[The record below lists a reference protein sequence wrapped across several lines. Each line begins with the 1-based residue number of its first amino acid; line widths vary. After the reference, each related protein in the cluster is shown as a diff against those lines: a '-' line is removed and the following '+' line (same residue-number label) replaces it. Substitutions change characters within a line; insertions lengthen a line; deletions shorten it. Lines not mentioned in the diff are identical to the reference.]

1 MYAIIDIETTG
12 GKFNEEAITEI
23 AVYRLDQDNITDQ
36 FFSLVKADR
45 PIQPFVIGLTGI
57 TPKMLKNAPKFHEI
71 AKRIIEIT
79 DNCILVAHNALFD
92 YRILRTEFKRLGY
105 DFKRESICTVQ
116 LSKELIP
123 GLDSYKLGKLAVNL
137 GIPISDRHR
146 AQGDALATLKLF
158 ELLIQKDKKKVILNS
173 FIKEYHKSNIQSKYI
188 KIIDQIP
195 NKVGV
200 YYIHDKSSIIYIG
213 KSKNLKKRVI
223 THLTSSGSKAMK
235 IQNQI
240 ERISYDQTGSELI
253 ALLKEQE
260 EIKENQPKLNI
271 KYKNTLFP
279 IGFRTVKDIN
289 GYLNITIEQIKNKEK
304 YLFVFKNKFN
314 AILKLNQW
322 IKDYELC
329 ENLTI
334 LSNKKTTCVQYN
346 LKKCK
351 GACCYKESANFY
363 NDRVSKLLNTLNF
376 IYPTLLI
383 IDKGRN
389 VNEKSF
395 IFIEDY
401 IIRGYGYYELN
412 HQIKTLKK
420 IKNRLVE
427 IDHNQDSQTILY
439 NYIKSNKHQ
448 NLIEL

>member
-334 LSNKKTTCVQYN
+334 LSNKKTTCIQYN

-401 IIRGYGYYELN
+401 IIKGYGYYELN

>member
-304 YLFVFKNKFN
+304 YLFVFKNKFS

-448 NLIEL
+448 NIIEL

>member
-188 KIIDQIP
+188 KMIDQIP

-448 NLIEL
+448 NIIEL

>member
-304 YLFVFKNKFN
+304 YLFVFNNKFN

-329 ENLTI
+329 ENLST

-389 VNEKSF
+389 LNEKSF

>member
-188 KIIDQIP
+188 KMIDQIP

-304 YLFVFKNKFN
+304 YLFVFNNKFN

-329 ENLTI
+329 ENLST

-439 NYIKSNKHQ
+439 NYINSNKHQ